1 MSMLSFT
8 QSVANSGHPSGSR
21 ATLST
26 PLARASWYTQGKV
39 VFDFVLALVLLVL
52 TAPLIVFSML
62 LVKCSSPGPIIYSQ
76 TRLGRGG
83 RPFTIYKLRSMT
95 HNCESLTGA
104 RWSQPGDARVTAV
117 GRFLRKTHLDE
128 LPQLWNVLRGD
139 MSLIGPRPERPEF
152 APQLAQALGHYH
164 DRLQVRPG
172 VTGIAQV
179 QLPADSDLDSVRLK
193 LAYDLH
199 YVRHVTF
206 WLDLRIYA
214 ATFFKMTGVP
224 FHVLRGVFVF
234 ATRESIEAEYLAL
247 CAARPRGEAAPAPVS
262 PALPASPAETCA
274 DGPLASPAETLAD
287 APMRAMTPM
296 P

>member
-8 QSVANSGHPSGSR
+8 QSVASPGRPAGARTASS
-21 ATLST
+21 A
-26 PLARASWYTQGKV
+26 PLVPASWYVQGKV
-39 VFDFVLALVLLVL
+39 VFDFALALVLLVL
-52 TAPLIVFSML
+52 TAPLVLFSML
-62 LVKCSSPGPIIYSQ
+62 LVKLSSPGPVIYTQ

-83 RPFTIYKLRSMT
+83 RPFTIFKLRTMT
-95 HNCESLTGA
+95 YNCESLTGA

-128 LPQLWNVLRGD
+128 LPQLWNVLRGE

-152 APQLAQALGHYH
+152 VPQLAQAVPHYC

-179 QLPADSDLDSVRLK
+179 QLPPDSDLDSVRLK

-199 YVRHVTF
+199 YVRHVGL

-214 ATFFKMTGVP
+214 ATFFKMAGVP
-224 FHVLRGVFVF
+224 FGLLRAVFQF
-234 ATRESIEAEYLAL
+234 DSKHAIEREYQAL
-247 CAARPRGEAAPAPVS
+247 CAALPHAEPARVEAPLPPVHAEAP
-262 PALPASPAETCA
+262 LQ
-274 DGPLASPAETLAD
+274 
-287 APMRAMTPM
+287 AMTPA